1 MANHLHSLS
10 GPAAKT
16 DPADPAIPGLVL
28 SARRS
33 LNERMALDLPTP
45 IVSTDWLAAHL
56 GDPSLRMVDATWH
69 MPATGRKAREEYAA
83 GHIPGAVFA
92 DIDALS
98 DETAPYPHTL
108 PAPAVFAARVGAL
121 GLGSDHAIVVYDSSA
136 QHFSAPRVWYMLRTM
151 GHVRVAILDGGL
163 TKWKAEGRVLST
175 DAVAA
180 APATFSPAPHAAA
193 WRDLSAMQANVAS
206 GAEQVVDARSPG
218 RFQAIEP
225 EPRAGVRGGHIP
237 GARNVHYA
245 TLANA
250 DGTFKSAEALCSQF
264 ASAGLD
270 LTAPIVA
277 SCGSGITACAV
288 SLGLAVAGAQQVAVY
303 DGSWT
308 EWGSQPDTP
317 VETGA

>member
-1 MANHLHSLS
+1 MAQA
-10 GPAAKT
+10 P
-16 DPADPAIPGLVL
+16 
-28 SARRS
+28 
-33 LNERMALDLPTP
+33 LNGRMSLDLPTP

-56 GDPSLRMVDATWH
+56 GDPSLRVVDATWH
-69 MPATGRKAREEYAA
+69 MPVTGRKARDEYTA

-108 PAPAVFAARVGAL
+108 PAPAVFAERVGAL

-136 QHFSAPRVWYMLRTM
+136 QNFSAPRVWYMLRTM
-151 GHVRVAILDGGL
+151 GHARVAILDGGL
-163 TKWKAEGRVLST
+163 SKWTAEGRAISSEPVSLPPASFT
-175 DAVAA
+175 PALNDAQ
-180 APATFSPAPHAAA
+180 
-193 WRDLSAMQANVAS
+193 WRDLPAMQANVAS
-206 GAEQVVDARSPG
+206 RTEQVVDARSPG
-218 RFQAIEP
+218 RFQATEP

-245 TLANA
+245 TLVNG
-250 DGTFKSAEALCSQF
+250 DGTLKSAEALRAQF
-264 ASAGLD
+264 AEAGLD

-288 SLGLAVAGAQQVAVY
+288 TLGLTVAGAQQVAVY

-317 VETGA
+317 VETGPAEAR